1 MKKLK
6 KSKYSIYG
14 GGGKLSPQ
22 EQSKYGID
30 ITYDLG
36 FPKNLSDDRFIVQP
50 SKTPPEPPVQSYN
63 DVLGIDS
70 NDRFFNVDIKRM
82 NNNLYNKEFNEYNG
96 ASNQQFLLDFPE
108 EEDYRNYEI
117 ANDRQV
123 NIKYNKFFEP
133 DYNSENRMKYG
144 GKIPKYS
151 KWKYS
156 LGGDIGMGFASG
168 AATGALA
175 GAPAGGIGAIPGAII
190 GGIGGAIS
198 GLAKGLKEKKQA
210 DLLKE
215 QNKPQSLLPTY
226 NSNPYG
232 NSFANGGELIKY
244 NVGTHASGKDQ
255 MVNKMG
261 LPTNNPNDAVGKVQ
275 KQETIQDGFVF
286 SDDLGY
292 TKKGFPTLNTKE
304 VKNTFAD
311 KSKKIEKKFEGRKD
325 ELAMQTKN
333 LMMSNIQK
341 DNQKLLD
348 IKEEQ
353 NKIKAIK
360 ALGRFEKKYGG
371 TLGKYPLGGDLV
383 NDPFGFEHLQDN
395 ILGKANWQPY
405 TTNNIETGVSSA
417 SDQYNFANS
426 IIPKNSAG
434 LKGIN
439 GESVPNI
446 PMQYSNINIATMPL
460 KDRYNEYSSLNKA
473 SAQTSPKITSPSSI
487 GSTNP
492 ADYISPALNAGFALY
507 NAFKKPKNY
516 LPKPNNQA
524 IEDVNQIETEPDNS
538 QLYNR
543 NVRTLK
549 AANVNAGNASP
560 SIRNSLMS
568 NNFANKLNA
577 DNEIGFNTQKERL
590 DRIQAKQSLKAQIHA
605 NQNQWG
611 EAAKSQYFAENAA
624 DRQANQEAVM
634 TNLSNAVNDISK
646 IGRDKELLTIYKQG
660 LKYFDY
666 DTKTGKFI
674 YKNTNGDVFYSSV
687 PPQGQ

>member
-50 SKTPPEPPVQSYN
+50 SKTPPEPPIQSYN
-63 DVLGIDS
+63 DVLGFNS
-70 NDRFFNVDIKRM
+70 NDKFFNADIKRM
-82 NNNLYNKEFNEYNG
+82 NDNLYNKEFNEYNG

-144 GKIPKYS
+144 GNLPKHNFGS
-151 KWKYS
+151 WLGNNIGS
-156 LGGDIGMGFASG
+156 LVSTAAGALITAGTFGLGAGVGVPLMVGGVAGLASG
-168 AATGALA
+168 T
-175 GAPAGGIGAIPGAII
+175 
-190 GGIGGAIS
+190 
-198 GLAKGLKEKKQA
+198 AKTIQEDKIKKQT
-210 DLLKE
+210 
-215 QNKPQSLLPTY
+215 NKPQSLLPTY
-226 NSNPYG
+226 NTAPYG
-232 NSFANGGELIKY
+232 NSFANGGKLIKY
-244 NVGTHASGKDQ
+244 NVGTHTSGKDQ

-261 LPTNNPNDAVGKVQ
+261 LPTNNPNDAVGKIQ

-292 TKKGFPTLNTKE
+292 TKKGVPTLNTKE

-311 KSKKIEKKFEGRKD
+311 KSRKVEKKFEGRKD

-543 NVRTLK
+543 NARTLR
-549 AANVNAGNASP
+549 AVNVNAGNASP

-611 EAAKSQYFAENAA
+611 EVAKSKYFAENAA